1 MQKACTCKDC
11 RDALLVA
18 GKLSRRGPCPQ
29 RGWPARQAQVGRR
42 SAAQHT
48 WALGKLYEN
57 SQVVRPRTPS
67 VANPGNHDRLGF
79 NVRTVLLQGM
89 SFDGRQTCQILLA
102 HFSESSCSGP
112 LRSQATL
119 RSLVMLSLRPRQS
132 TTTRWT
138 YFAKVRRVLLAK
150 KFSLR
155 RAQNLFGLL
164 SSLNVSG
171 MKPQKVIS
179 LYEQEML
186 ADPEFDTNLAPKV
199 SF

>member
-1 MQKACTCKDC
+1 MQKTRTCKDC

-29 RGWPARQAQVGRR
+29 LGWPARQAQVGRR
-42 SAAQHT
+42 SATQHT
-48 WALGKLYEN
+48 WSLGKLYEN

-89 SFDGRQTCQILLA
+89 SFDGRQNLA
-102 HFSESSCSGP
+102 NFSESCCSGP

-119 RSLVMLSLRPRQS
+119 RSLVMLLLRPRQS

-138 YFAKVRRVLLAK
+138 YFAKVCSFCPQNSFCFVVAK
-150 KFSLR
+150 LVWLTL
-155 RAQNLFGLL
+155 LFGLAR
-164 SSLNVSG
+164 
-171 MKPQKVIS
+171 
-179 LYEQEML
+179 YE
-186 ADPEFDTNLAPKV
+186 ASKGNLFVRTRNAGRPRV
-199 SF
+199 